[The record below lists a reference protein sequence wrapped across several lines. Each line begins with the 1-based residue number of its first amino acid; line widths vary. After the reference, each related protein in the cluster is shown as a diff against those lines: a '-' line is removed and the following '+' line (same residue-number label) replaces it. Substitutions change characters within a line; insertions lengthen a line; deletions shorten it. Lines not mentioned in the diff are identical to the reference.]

1 MHEATEWRTWKSSDH
16 LGKVKY
22 SRNLCCFHALT
33 YKKWFWQGLIL
44 DSYNKKFNKVAKFR
58 IDTKS
63 HNPVSFMLTRT
74 RKICKEIYHPV
85 HRQSHTSTPRWL
97 HSVWRSATLCL
108 VYTTSAMLIV
118 AAEQGTS
125 CLVRMQCIFDFCQAK
140 RHLYHTVR
148 DICGYNCC
156 GAESVGR

>member
-1 MHEATEWRTWKSSDH
+1 MKDMKKQWS
-16 LGKVKY
+16 LGESQIFTKPV
-22 SRNLCCFHALT
+22 LCFHALT

-63 HNPVSFMLTRT
+63 NNPVSFMFTRT

-97 HSVWRSATLCL
+97 HSIWSGLNICNCL

-125 CLVRMQCIFDFCQAK
+125 CLVQMQCIFDLWQAK
-140 RHLYHTVR
+140 RHLYHCTWYLW
-148 DICGYNCC
+148 I
-156 GAESVGR
+156 